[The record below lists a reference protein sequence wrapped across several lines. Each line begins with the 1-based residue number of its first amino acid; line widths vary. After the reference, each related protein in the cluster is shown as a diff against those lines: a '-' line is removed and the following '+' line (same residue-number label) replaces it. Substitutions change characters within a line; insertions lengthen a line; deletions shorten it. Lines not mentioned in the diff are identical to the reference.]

1 VRIDEEKP
9 TRVDVRPGQRWE
21 FTDPSGTTHSALVVR
36 VSETLGGV
44 RYVFLRQS
52 GSRGPKRV
60 PLRRLER
67 QLEGARLVAE
77 RDAAQPSDATLNR
90 RTPRPAEAEQA
101 PPRKTLHQP
110 TMSAADRRD
119 AIARARWL
127 HASGRPLREIAQA
140 LSVVPEIVEGWLSDS
155 PSAK

>member
-1 VRIDEEKP
+1 MKV
-9 TRVDVRPGQRWE
+9 VVRPGQCWE
-21 FTDPSGTTHSALVVR
+21 FTDPSGMTHRAVVVR
-36 VSETLGGV
+36 VSDPIVGV
-44 RYVFLRQS
+44 RYVYLRQG

-67 QLEGARLVAE
+67 QLEGARLVK
-77 RDAAQPSDATLNR
+77 DGGGQQPSEAVHNR
-90 RTPRPAEAEQA
+90 KMPKPAETELA

-127 HASGRPLREIAQA
+127 HARGRPLREIAHA
-140 LSVVPEIVEGWLSDS
+140 LSVVPEIVASWLTSS
-155 PSAK
+155 ERAP